1 VTQICLGL
9 IGCGNIARSAH
20 LPAMAH
26 LAAQVRLVATAD
38 TNREAAEAAA
48 HPWDAAAHTDYR
60 AVLERKDIDAV
71 LIATPEFMHAEQVV
85 AAAEAGKHVL
95 CEKPMCR
102 SLAEADRMI
111 EACRRAGVVL
121 LIGHSRRFTR
131 RYMEVRQ
138 ALDGGAIGE
147 VRLLRENERRS
158 STHMARMGQAGIR
171 WTPQHWTGNPDL
183 GMGVTLSHGIHE
195 VDLLRWFAGA
205 EPASA
210 YAEQAV
216 TVEGNVGVPD
226 FLSFVLRFTNGAI
239 GSGEISYHPPA
250 SYPASH
256 QLELFGTTGA
266 IRARDHE
273 LIGLTEYDGDGA
285 HFPGTYELLLHIH
298 SAYVRQLAE
307 FIGAIREGRDVRMPP
322 SEARAALAV
331 ALALI
336 QSARTGLDVSLG
348 PNAPAGAGV

>member
-1 VTQICLGL
+1 MIPVSIGL

-20 LPAMAH
+20 LPAMAR
-26 LAAQVRLVATAD
+26 LADRVRLVAAAD
-38 TNREAAEAAA
+38 VNVQAAA
-48 HPWDAAAHTDYR
+48 AAAAPWSAAVHTDYR
-60 AVLERKDIDAV
+60 AVLDRPDIEAV
-71 LIATPEFMHAEQVV
+71 VIATPEFMHAEQVV
-85 AAAEAGKHVL
+85 AAAQAGKHVL

-102 SLAEADRMI
+102 TLAEADRML

-138 ALDGGAIGE
+138 TLDRGAIGE
-147 VRLLRENERRS
+147 VRLLRENERRT

-195 VDLLRWFAGA
+195 VDLLRWFSGA
-205 EPASA
+205 EPASV

-216 TVEGNVGVPD
+216 TVQGNVGVAD

-239 GSGEISYHPPA
+239 GSGEINYHPPA
-250 SYPASH
+250 SYPAYH
-256 QLELFGTTGA
+256 QLELYGTAGA
-266 IRARDHE
+266 IRACDHE
-273 LIGLTEYDGDGA
+273 LIGATEYDAAGA
-285 HFPGTYELLLHIH
+285 HFPDTYELMLHNVT
-298 SAYVRQLAE
+298 AYVRQLAE
-307 FIGAIREGRDVRMPP
+307 FVAAIRENRDVCMPP
-322 SEARAALAV
+322 GEARAAMAV

-336 QSARTGLDVSLG
+336 KSAQTGRVVSFG
-348 PNAPAGAGV
+348 ANALAAGVA